1 MSCVCVCAR
10 APACV
15 LIYVYHAGS
24 IECWLHPG
32 DKCFDRKLIASPWQL
47 GPIFPFPLSLVY
59 VSLSGGRFDM
69 SITLTCI
76 NMLIYDSFSSLCVWE
91 RETHTH
97 TFPYI
102 WILDFTLCMCVFA
115 SQTQQS
121 WSKHEFLHNAHFT
134 LAALVLHPL
143 IHSHFILKD
152 YNSLTDYYHSDH
164 WYKTTH
170 INTYA
175 HSNEIHI
182 YIVMAIHPLFSP
194 KTRDRLAKSS
204 PSCCLD
210 NPEEYFLV
218 AMTTDDAH
226 PVWLAGFYLDA

>member
-1 MSCVCVCAR
+1 MSCVCVGVCAR
-10 APACV
+10 LRVCSYMFIMQVVSNVDCTQETNA
-15 LIYVYHAGS
+15 S
-24 IECWLHPG
+24 TESWLHHHG
-32 DKCFDRKLIASPWQL
+32 NWVLFS
-47 GPIFPFPLSLVY
+47 LSLIPCLCQLEWQSVRY
-59 VSLSGGRFDM
+59 EYHPHMHKHADLWLFLVSVSL
-69 SITLTCI
+69 IH
-76 NMLIYDSFSSLCVWE
+76 
-91 RETHTH
+91 THTH
-97 TFPYI
+97 IPIHIKIRLYTVYVRV
-102 WILDFTLCMCVFA
+102 CV
-115 SQTQQS
+115 TDTKQS

-152 YNSLTDYYHSDH
+152 YNSPTDYCHSDH

-194 KTRDRLAKSS
+194 KTSDRLAKSS